1 MRRVIGRVSRDVLIE
16 SVVVASGAATL
27 HRYRLVGG
35 PEHGREFETLSA
47 VGAYVIDT
55 GGTIRLEGD
64 QPS

>member
-1 MRRVIGRVSRDVLIE
+1 MLIE